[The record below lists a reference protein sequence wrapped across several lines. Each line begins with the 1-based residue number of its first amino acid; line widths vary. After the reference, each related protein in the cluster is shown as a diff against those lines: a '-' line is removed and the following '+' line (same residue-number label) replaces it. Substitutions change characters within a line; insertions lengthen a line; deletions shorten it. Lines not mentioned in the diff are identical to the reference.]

1 MTNADPL
8 VFKLELARKMADR
21 LRERVRSLIDSKT
34 LKRSLEVRLSVQ
46 GREQIGAEIYLPQY
60 WAVYYHDGHGPVTP
74 VNGKFIVYFASIEDD
89 PRVAGGKDYPVRAAQ
104 IRRLRL
110 DPTEFRRLV
119 DEGKLIVKR
128 STGPARPHRFFDRL
142 AGKAPKAVEG
152 LVRSDFRGHLRARLD
167 DVLKLRETLRLRLL

>member
-1 MTNADPL
+1 MASSDPL
-8 VFKLELARKMADR
+8 AFKLDLARKMADR
-21 LRERVRSLIDSKT
+21 LRERVRSLIESRT
-34 LKRSLEVRLSVQ
+34 LQRSLEVRVTVV
-46 GREQIGAEIYLPQY
+46 GKDKIGAEIYLPQY

-74 VNGKFIVYFASIEDD
+74 VNGKFIVYFTSIEDD
-89 PRVAGGKDYPVRAAQ
+89 PRVSGGKDYPVRSSQ

-119 DEGKLIVKR
+119 EEGKLVVKR
-128 STGPARPHRFFDRL
+128 STGPARPHKFFERL
-142 AGKAPKAVEG
+142 GGKSVKAVEG